1 MTDHDRQGAVAEL
14 SVTANDEFKRSFST
28 WFWGAIISAT
38 LVHFLVFALWP
49 SMSADD
55 VSFNRDEMVT
65 IDIPDEIEIPPP
77 PEAIARPATP
87 VITDAPIDEDITIE
101 DITFDANPVENLPP
115 PPEEVDT
122 DISGAPQYTP
132 YDVRPDYKNK
142 AEMERALSRE
152 YPPLLRDAGIGGTTI
167 VWFYID
173 EQGKVLRTQVHTGS
187 GHKALDDA
195 ALKVADVAVFTPA
208 LNRDKPVPVW
218 IQLPITFTTR

>member
-1 MTDHDRQGAVAEL
+1 M
-14 SVTANDEFKRSFST
+14 
-28 WFWGAIISAT
+28 
-38 LVHFLVFALWP
+38 
-49 SMSADD
+49 
-55 VSFNRDEMVT
+55 
-65 IDIPDEIEIPPP
+65 
-77 PEAIARPATP
+77 
-87 VITDAPIDEDITIE
+87 
-101 DITFDANPVENLPP
+101 ENLPP

-132 YDVRPDYKNK
+132 YDVKPDYRNK

-173 EQGKVLRTQVHTGS
+173 ENGRVQRTLVHTPS

>member
-1 MTDHDRQGAVAEL
+1 MTDHDRQGAAAEL

-173 EQGKVLRTQVHTGS
+173 EQGKVLRTQVHTSS

>member
-1 MTDHDRQGAVAEL
+1 MINRTEDGAGVEL
-14 SVTANDEFKRSFST
+14 GATANDEFKRSFSA
-28 WFWGAIISAT
+28 WFWGSISAAT
-38 LVHFLVFALWP
+38 LVHFMVFAFWP
-49 SMSADD
+49 SLAAPD
-55 VSFNRDEMVT
+55 VSMTNEEMES

-132 YDVRPDYKNK
+132 YDVKPDYKNK
-142 AEMERALSRE
+142 AEMERALTRE

-167 VWFYID
+167 VWFYIN
-173 EQGKVLRTQVHTGS
+173 EVGKVQRTQVHTS
-187 GHKALDDA
+187 SSHKALDDA
-195 ALKVADVAVFTPA
+195 ALKVADIAVFTPA
-208 LNRDKPVPVW
+208 LNRDKPVSVW
-218 IQLPITFTTR
+218 ISLPITFTTR